1 LPDAVIFCDH
11 CGLRIVDSIGAYWQT
26 ASPRVERIV
35 EPRALIA
42 PAANPVARTTSTE
55 SQLQEYIPQDLR
67 AKLDAARAS
76 GDIVGERKQ
85 VTVLFSDI
93 VGSTELAEKLDPEEW
108 GEIVSGAH
116 RRVSEV
122 IYRYEGTIAQ
132 LLGDGVLA
140 FFGAPITHEDD
151 PARAVNAALDLLKQ
165 IGEYRDE
172 LRARNRITDFQ
183 MRVGLNTGLVV
194 AGNIGSDLHMEYLAV
209 GDTVNL
215 AARMEH
221 SAQPGTVQIAPDT
234 YKHVKSFFEIEKL
247 GDIQVKGKR
256 EPVTTYRVLGRKESA
271 SRVRGIEGLHA
282 ELVGRDAELITL
294 RDVMTDL
301 KQGVGRIVC
310 VLGEAGLGKTRLL
323 NETFQVFRNL
333 GLNAQWFETITLS
346 YESNQAYGL
355 IQRLIRRVNG
365 IGVDDAPEIARAKLG
380 SLIECLPE
388 ERRPRALQLYE
399 ALFGW
404 ESQNGNLS
412 LDGEIFRRE
421 LCDAVRDWMRARFAN
436 QPTVLVFDDMHWCD
450 AASIEMIR
458 HLIALTDEI
467 PLVLLCALR
476 IERQAPAWQIKII
489 ADEEYHHRYTQIA
502 LRPLSDAESNELLNR
517 LLVIAELPDR
527 LRANILEK
535 SGGNPFFIE
544 EVVRTLIDSGA
555 VAPEDRVI
563 DGATRRYWR
572 ATSAG
577 ADFEIP
583 DNLQSL
589 LAARMDRLE
598 ESTRATLQIASV
610 IGRSFY
616 RRVLQLVD
624 EASQDLDKHL
634 GALIRLDMIRESAR
648 VPELEYAFRNPLT
661 QEAVYK
667 TILHKRRRAF
677 HRRVGQAMEM
687 LFPNRLEG
695 LAGLLAYHFA
705 QAGDRDKAITYA
717 RHAAQQAVAV
727 YAYDDAIQNLRKA
740 IALIAP
746 DTVVELQFSLFED
759 LGDVYRLIR
768 DFAQSLALYQQAIAR
783 ARDPISAARLHR
795 KIVQIATDAK
805 WSVDAVAYQQVN
817 EIRKAS
823 RAWIEENILAQDAAP
838 HAEIVQLFVAL
849 SMDAWRNQTPPDWD
863 SAQNLAQRAVQM
875 AEQLGDR
882 AAWSKA
888 LGALA
893 NGLDRRS
900 LLREHLQIATR
911 RLELNRAGGFDDP
924 RENIDAV
931 RGVGVALMYFGEYD
945 QALPY
950 LREAETLA
958 ARIQATDQQVNA
970 IGIQSHCLFRLDRW
984 DDVLAT
990 EERWRDLERR
1000 YTRER
1005 VGET

>member
-1 LPDAVIFCDH
+1 
-11 CGLRIVDSIGAYWQT
+11 
-26 ASPRVERIV
+26 
-35 EPRALIA
+35 
-42 PAANPVARTTSTE
+42 
-55 SQLQEYIPQDLR
+55 
-67 AKLDAARAS
+67 
-76 GDIVGERKQ
+76 
-85 VTVLFSDI
+85 
-93 VGSTELAEKLDPEEW
+93 
-108 GEIVSGAH
+108 
-116 RRVSEV
+116 
-122 IYRYEGTIAQ
+122 
-132 LLGDGVLA
+132 
-140 FFGAPITHEDD
+140 
-151 PARAVNAALDLLKQ
+151 
-165 IGEYRDE
+165 
-172 LRARNRITDFQ
+172 
-183 MRVGLNTGLVV
+183 
-194 AGNIGSDLHMEYLAV
+194 
-209 GDTVNL
+209 
-215 AARMEH
+215 
-221 SAQPGTVQIAPDT
+221 
-234 YKHVKSFFEIEKL
+234 
-247 GDIQVKGKR
+247 
-256 EPVTTYRVLGRKESA
+256 
-271 SRVRGIEGLHA
+271 
-282 ELVGRDAELITL
+282 
-294 RDVMTDL
+294 
-301 KQGVGRIVC
+301 
-310 VLGEAGLGKTRLL
+310 
-323 NETFQVFRNL
+323 
-333 GLNAQWFETITLS
+333 
-346 YESNQAYGL
+346 
-355 IQRLIRRVNG
+355 
-365 IGVDDAPEIARAKLG
+365 
-380 SLIECLPE
+380 
-388 ERRPRALQLYE
+388 
-399 ALFGW
+399 
-404 ESQNGNLS
+404 
-412 LDGEIFRRE
+412 
-421 LCDAVRDWMRARFAN
+421 MRARFAN

-476 IERQAPAWQIKII
+476 IERQAHAWQIKII

-695 LAGLLAYHFA
+695 LSGLLAYHFA

>member
-1 LPDAVIFCDH
+1 
-11 CGLRIVDSIGAYWQT
+11 
-26 ASPRVERIV
+26 
-35 EPRALIA
+35 
-42 PAANPVARTTSTE
+42 
-55 SQLQEYIPQDLR
+55 
-67 AKLDAARAS
+67 
-76 GDIVGERKQ
+76 
-85 VTVLFSDI
+85 
-93 VGSTELAEKLDPEEW
+93 
-108 GEIVSGAH
+108 
-116 RRVSEV
+116 
-122 IYRYEGTIAQ
+122 
-132 LLGDGVLA
+132 
-140 FFGAPITHEDD
+140 
-151 PARAVNAALDLLKQ
+151 
-165 IGEYRDE
+165 
-172 LRARNRITDFQ
+172 
-183 MRVGLNTGLVV
+183 
-194 AGNIGSDLHMEYLAV
+194 
-209 GDTVNL
+209 
-215 AARMEH
+215 
-221 SAQPGTVQIAPDT
+221 
-234 YKHVKSFFEIEKL
+234 
-247 GDIQVKGKR
+247 
-256 EPVTTYRVLGRKESA
+256 
-271 SRVRGIEGLHA
+271 
-282 ELVGRDAELITL
+282 
-294 RDVMTDL
+294 
-301 KQGVGRIVC
+301 
-310 VLGEAGLGKTRLL
+310 
-323 NETFQVFRNL
+323 
-333 GLNAQWFETITLS
+333 
-346 YESNQAYGL
+346 
-355 IQRLIRRVNG
+355 
-365 IGVDDAPEIARAKLG
+365 
-380 SLIECLPE
+380 
-388 ERRPRALQLYE
+388 
-399 ALFGW
+399 
-404 ESQNGNLS
+404 
-412 LDGEIFRRE
+412 
-421 LCDAVRDWMRARFAN
+421 
-436 QPTVLVFDDMHWCD
+436 
-450 AASIEMIR
+450 
-458 HLIALTDEI
+458 
-467 PLVLLCALR
+467 
-476 IERQAPAWQIKII
+476 
-489 ADEEYHHRYTQIA
+489 
-502 LRPLSDAESNELLNR
+502 
-517 LLVIAELPDR
+517 
-527 LRANILEK
+527 
-535 SGGNPFFIE
+535 
-544 EVVRTLIDSGA
+544 
-555 VAPEDRVI
+555 
-563 DGATRRYWR
+563 
-572 ATSAG
+572 
-577 ADFEIP
+577 
-583 DNLQSL
+583 
-589 LAARMDRLE
+589 
-598 ESTRATLQIASV
+598 
-610 IGRSFY
+610 
-616 RRVLQLVD
+616 VD